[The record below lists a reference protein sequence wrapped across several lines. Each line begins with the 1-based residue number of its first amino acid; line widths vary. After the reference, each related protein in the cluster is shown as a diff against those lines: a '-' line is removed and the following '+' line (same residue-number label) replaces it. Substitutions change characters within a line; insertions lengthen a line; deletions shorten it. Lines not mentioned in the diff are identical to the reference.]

1 MKKPKEALLFRFSVL
16 LDTEGKIVIE
26 EDNIDPELFEE
37 AMDDWNPDY
46 PNTAMIVAMIKMLTA
61 AAIELQKDIN
71 KTLHLSW
78 V

>member
-26 EDNIDPELFEE
+26 EDNIDPELLEE

-71 KTLHLSW
+71 KTIH
-78 V
+78 

>member
-16 LDTEGKIVIE
+16 LDAEGKIVIE

-71 KTLHLSW
+71 KTIH
-78 V
+78 

>member
-16 LDTEGKIVIE
+16 LDAEGKIVIE

-61 AAIELQKDIN
+61 TAIELQKDIN
-71 KTLHLSW
+71 KTIH
-78 V
+78 

>member
-61 AAIELQKDIN
+61 AAIELQRDIN
-71 KTLHLSW
+71 KTIH
-78 V
+78 

>member
-1 MKKPKEALLFRFSVL
+1 MEKPKEALLFRFSVL

-71 KTLHLSW
+71 KTIH
-78 V
+78 

>member
-1 MKKPKEALLFRFSVL
+1 MKKKSKDALLFRFSVL
-16 LDTEGKIVIE
+16 LNAEGRIVIE

-37 AMDDWNPDY
+37 AMDDWNPEY

-71 KTLHLSW
+71 KTIH
-78 V
+78 

>member
-1 MKKPKEALLFRFSVL
+1 MKKKPKEALLFRFSVL
-16 LDTEGKIVIE
+16 LNAEGRIVIE

-61 AAIELQKDIN
+61 AAIELQRDIN
-71 KTLHLSW
+71 KTIH
-78 V
+78 

>member
-1 MKKPKEALLFRFSVL
+1 MKKKSKEALLFRFSVL
-16 LDTEGKIVIE
+16 LDAEGRIVIE

-71 KTLHLSW
+71 KTIH
-78 V
+78 

>member
-16 LDTEGKIVIE
+16 LDAEGKIVIE

-37 AMDDWNPDY
+37 AMDNWNPEY
-46 PNTAMIVAMIKMLTA
+46 QNTAMIVAMIKMLTA

-71 KTLHLSW
+71 KTIH
-78 V
+78 

>member
-1 MKKPKEALLFRFSVL
+1 MLFRFSVL
-16 LDTEGKIVIE
+16 LNAEGRIVIE

-71 KTLHLSW
+71 KTIH
-78 V
+78 

>member
-1 MKKPKEALLFRFSVL
+1 MMSKPKEALLFRFSVL
-16 LDTEGKIVIE
+16 LNAEGKIVIE

-71 KTLHLSW
+71 KTIH
-78 V
+78 

>member
-1 MKKPKEALLFRFSVL
+1 MMKKPKEALLFRFSVL
-16 LDTEGKIVIE
+16 LNAEGKIVIE

-71 KTLHLSW
+71 KTVH
-78 V
+78 

>member
-16 LDTEGKIVIE
+16 LDAEGKIVIE

-61 AAIELQKDIN
+61 AAIELQNDII
-71 KTLHLSW
+71 KTIH
-78 V
+78 

>member
-26 EDNIDPELFEE
+26 EDNIAPELFEE

-71 KTLHLSW
+71 KTIH
-78 V
+78 

>member
-1 MKKPKEALLFRFSVL
+1 MMKKPKEALLFRFSVL
-16 LDTEGKIVIE
+16 LNTEGRIVIE

-71 KTLHLSW
+71 KTIH
-78 V
+78 

>member
-1 MKKPKEALLFRFSVL
+1 MMKKPKEALLFRFSVL
-16 LDTEGKIVIE
+16 LNAEGKIVIE

-61 AAIELQKDIN
+61 AAIELQRDIN
-71 KTLHLSW
+71 KTIH
-78 V
+78 

>member
-1 MKKPKEALLFRFSVL
+1 MKKKSKEALLFRFSVL
-16 LDTEGKIVIE
+16 LNAEGRIVIE

-71 KTLHLSW
+71 KTVH
-78 V
+78 

>member
-1 MKKPKEALLFRFSVL
+1 MKKPKEALLFWFSVL

-37 AMDDWNPDY
+37 AMDNWNPEY

-71 KTLHLSW
+71 KTIH
-78 V
+78 

>member
-37 AMDDWNPDY
+37 AMDNWNPEY

-71 KTLHLSW
+71 KTIH
-78 V
+78 

>member
-1 MKKPKEALLFRFSVL
+1 MKKKSKEALLFRFSVL
-16 LDTEGKIVIE
+16 LNAEGRIVIE

-37 AMDDWNPDY
+37 AMDDWNPEY

-71 KTLHLSW
+71 KTIH
-78 V
+78 

>member
-71 KTLHLSW
+71 KTIH
-78 V
+78 

>member
-16 LDTEGKIVIE
+16 LDAEGKIVIE

-61 AAIELQKDIN
+61 AAIELQRDIN
-71 KTLHLSW
+71 KTIH
-78 V
+78 

>member
-1 MKKPKEALLFRFSVL
+1 MKKKSKEALLFRFSVL
-16 LDTEGKIVIE
+16 LNAEGRIVIE

-61 AAIELQKDIN
+61 AAIELQRDIN
-71 KTLHLSW
+71 KTIH
-78 V
+78 

>member
-16 LDTEGKIVIE
+16 LDAEGKIVIE

-37 AMDDWNPDY
+37 AMDNWNPDY

-71 KTLHLSW
+71 KTIH
-78 V
+78 

>member
-1 MKKPKEALLFRFSVL
+1 MSKNKEALLFRFSVL
-16 LDTEGKIVIE
+16 LNAEGKIVIE

-71 KTLHLSW
+71 KTIH
-78 V
+78 

>member
-1 MKKPKEALLFRFSVL
+1 MLFRFSVL
-16 LDTEGKIVIE
+16 LNAEGKVIE

-71 KTLHLSW
+71 KTIH
-78 V
+78 

>member
-1 MKKPKEALLFRFSVL
+1 MKKPKEALRFRFSVL
-16 LDTEGKIVIE
+16 LDAEGKIVIE

-71 KTLHLSW
+71 KTIH
-78 V
+78 

>member
-1 MKKPKEALLFRFSVL
+1 MMKKPKEALLFRFSVL

-71 KTLHLSW
+71 KTIH
-78 V
+78 